1 LEGVDKMEK
10 NSPSKKISV
19 ESTVNLKG
27 IVKAVFNDTIH
38 IQIGGKVIILP
49 ASALTLDSASHT

>member
-1 LEGVDKMEK
+1 MEK
-10 NSPSKKISV
+10 NSPNKKISV

-49 ASALTLDSASHT
+49 ASALSLDSASHT